1 MDLLNRKYPLTRMRR
16 NRMKSFS
23 RNLMAENRISIND
36 LIWPVFIKEGTN
48 KTESIKTMPDIFC
61 FSIDSLISELEKPVS
76 KGLNAIALFPQID
89 AELKNNKGTL
99 ALDENNLVCR
109 AIKTIKSYY
118 PDLGLICDVALDPFT
133 DHGHDGIVKNGAVRN
148 DETIEILINQA
159 LVYANSGCDV
169 LAPSDMMDGR
179 IKIIRENLEKNGF
192 HDIILISYAAKY
204 ASSFYG
210 PFRDAVKSS
219 KLVEPINKKS
229 YQMDIANVNEAIQEI
244 SLDISE
250 GADMIMIKPGMPY
263 LDIISKA
270 KQKFGVPT
278 LAYQVSGEYSMIMS
292 ASKANYLSF
301 ENVLMESLTCFKRA
315 GADGIFTYFVPKII
329 DIIE

>member
-109 AIKTIKSYY
+109 AIK
-118 PDLGLICDVALDPFT
+118 
-133 DHGHDGIVKNGAVRN
+133 
-148 DETIEILINQA
+148 Q
-159 LVYANSGCDV
+159 
-169 LAPSDMMDGR
+169 
-179 IKIIRENLEKNGF
+179 
-192 HDIILISYAAKY
+192 
-204 ASSFYG
+204 
-210 PFRDAVKSS
+210 
-219 KLVEPINKKS
+219 
-229 YQMDIANVNEAIQEI
+229 
-244 SLDISE
+244 
-250 GADMIMIKPGMPY
+250 
-263 LDIISKA
+263 
-270 KQKFGVPT
+270 
-278 LAYQVSGEYSMIMS
+278 
-292 ASKANYLSF
+292 
-301 ENVLMESLTCFKRA
+301 
-315 GADGIFTYFVPKII
+315 
-329 DIIE
+329 